1 MQKELYLDNSATTRV
16 SPTVADQ
23 ICNMMTENYG
33 NPSSLHSKGLQAQHS
48 VEEARNIISNA
59 LGVSANEIY
68 FTSGGTEANNLAIIG
83 TALCKRKT
91 GNKIVTS
98 AIEHSSIMDSCKYLE
113 SLGFE
118 VVYLP
123 AQENGA
129 VSVESLEN
137 AIDENTILISL
148 MYVNNETG
156 AIQPVEKI
164 PRIIKRKNSPAVFH
178 IDAVQA
184 FGKLPMKNTK
194 LKADMISVT
203 AHKIYG
209 PKGVG
214 ALYIKKGV
222 RVTPRQ
228 FGGEQQSKIR
238 PGTESAPLIV
248 GFGQAVNEIDYTKND
263 RVKEVNAYLKEKL
276 GELDGVVINSPEN
289 ALEYIVNFSVVG
301 IRSETMLH
309 FLAEKNIYVSSGSA
323 CSKGKPS
330 YVLTAMGLDKKLA
343 DSAIRVSFS
352 HDNTKEDID
361 RLVEAINDGINS
373 LVRIK

>member
-16 SPTVADQ
+16 SPTVADK

-68 FTSGGTEANNLAIIG
+68 FTSGGTEANNLAMIG

-361 RLVEAINDGINS
+361 RLVETINDGINS

>member
-1 MQKELYLDNSATTRV
+1 MKDEIYLDNSATTRV
-16 SPTVADQ
+16 SDTVADK
-23 ICNMMTENYG
+23 IYNMMIENYG

-48 VEEARNIISNA
+48 VEDARNSLANA
-59 LGVSANEIY
+59 LGVTANEIF

-98 AIEHSSIMDSCKYLE
+98 AIEHSSIIDSCKYLE
-113 SLGFE
+113 TLGFE
-118 VVYLP
+118 VIYLP
-123 AQENGA
+123 VEKNGA
-129 VSVESLEN
+129 VSVKNLEN

-156 AIQPVEKI
+156 VIQPVEKI
-164 PRIIKRKNSPAVFH
+164 PRIIKRKSSPAIFH
-178 IDAVQA
+178 VDAVQA
-184 FGKLPMKNTK
+184 FGKIPFKNTK

-209 PKGVG
+209 PKGIG

-222 RVTPRQ
+222 RITPRQ
-228 FGGEQQSKIR
+228 FGGEQQGKIR
-238 PGTESAPLIV
+238 PGTESSPLIV
-248 GFGQAVNEIDYTKND
+248 GFGQAVQEIDYTKND
-263 RVKEVNAYLKEKL
+263 SVKEINIYLRDKL
-276 GELDGVVINSPEN
+276 KKLDGVVINSPEN
-289 ALEYIVNFSVVG
+289 ALEYILNFSIIG

-309 FLAEKNIYVSSGSA
+309 FLAERNIYVSSGSA

-330 YVLTAMGLDKKLA
+330 YVLTSMGLDKKIA

-352 HDNTKEDID
+352 QSNSKTDINIF
-361 RLVEAINDGINS
+361 VQAVNDGIKS

>member
-361 RLVEAINDGINS
+361 RLVETINDGINS